1 MAKWVLDDDT
11 PFSARSRKEVL
22 RIWKLWE
29 EAHLPEYGSDWAAC
43 FDLKASLRTHDKVS
57 VWGVIN
63 GKSQRKV
70 DEVGSV
76 HLYHDE
82 RMLVPTGLVF
92 DLDADQSLRIHPR
105 SGTALKNGVTVF
117 NCEGIVDADY
127 VQQTYVM
134 LWNNSGEVFRI
145 KDGMRIAQGEIVK
158 NNQVVFELSDREP
171 EPKTNRVGGFGSTGK
186 N

>member
-1 MAKWVLDDDT
+1 MAKWAES
-11 PFSARSRKEVL
+11 PFGTGSTKEIL

-29 EAHLPEYGSDWAAC
+29 EAHLPEYGSEWAAC
-43 FDLKASLRTHDKVS
+43 FDLKASLRSHDKVG

-70 DEVGSV
+70 DETNAVN
-76 HLYHDE
+76 LYHDE

-92 DLDADQSLRIHPR
+92 DLNEDQSLRIHPR
-105 SGTALKNGVTVF
+105 SGIALKNGVTVF
-117 NCEGIVDADY
+117 NCEGVVDADY

-134 LWNNSGEVFRI
+134 LCNNSGEVFRI
-145 KDGMRIAQGEIVK
+145 SDGMRIAQGEIVK

-186 N
+186 K